1 MTLALGQHPIHE
13 DLHQSAV
20 RQTLALGRRSLLGRL
35 RQPAVLAPSF
45 VFPLFFAALS
55 ASSYSRI
62 KNAPGFPKVDSF
74 LQFGLAA
81 AIMQGAFF
89 GATSAAADLAV
100 DIEQG
105 FWERLMASPVSRTSI
120 VIGRLVSS
128 FVIGAL
134 QSAVF
139 IGILAIFGVRIRS
152 GPVGILV
159 IVLSASLVSLAMSTL
174 MSTFAI
180 KTGSPEVVQ
189 GMFPLVF
196 VLMFLSSTFMARP
209 LMHGWFRRVVD
220 VNPISYLAEGIRG
233 FVIERPL
240 TGWRFFE
247 ALAIPAIGCVLALA
261 LCLRALR
268 RRLAQM

>member
-1 MTLALGQHPIHE
+1 MTTTVVQRPIHE
-13 DLHQSAV
+13 DLHQSAF
-20 RQTLALGRRSLLGRL
+20 RQTLALSKRSLLGRL

-55 ASSYSRI
+55 SSSYSRV
-62 KNAPGFPKVDSF
+62 KNAPGFPHVDSF

-105 FWERLMASPVSRTSI
+105 FFERLIASPVRRTSI
-120 VIGRLVSS
+120 VIGRLMSS
-128 FVIGAL
+128 LIIGAAQAAIFMGL
-134 QSAVF
+134 
-139 IGILAIFGVRIRS
+139 LACFGVRVRS
-152 GPVGILV
+152 GVLGVLTI
-159 IVLSASLVSLAMSTL
+159 IVSAALISLAMSTL

-180 KTGSPEVVQ
+180 KSGSPEVVQ

-196 VLMFLSSTFMARP
+196 VLMFLSSTFMARQ
-209 LMHGWFRRVVD
+209 LMHGWFRKVVG
-220 VNPISYLAEGIRG
+220 VNPITYLAEGMRG
-233 FVIERPL
+233 FVISRPL
-240 TGWRFFE
+240 TGWHFFE
-247 ALAIPAIGCVLALA
+247 ALAIPAIGCVLALV

>member
-1 MTLALGQHPIHE
+1 MTAATTHQPLHE
-13 DLHQSAV
+13 QLQQSAV
-20 RQTLALGRRSLLGRL
+20 RQTLALARRSILGRF

-55 ASSYSRI
+55 ASSYSRV
-62 KNAPGFPKVDSF
+62 KNAPNFPKVDSF
-74 LQFGLAA
+74 LQFSLAS
-81 AIMQGAFF
+81 AILQGAFF

-105 FWERLMASPVSRTSI
+105 FWERLIASPVRRTSI
-120 VIGRLVSS
+120 VIGRLTSS
-128 FVIGAL
+128 LVVGAV

-139 IGILAIFGVRIRS
+139 IGLLAIFGVRVRS
-152 GPVGILV
+152 GPVG
-159 IVLSASLVSLAMSTL
+159 VLALIACASLVSLAMATF

-196 VLMFLSSTFMARP
+196 VMMFLSATFMARE
-209 LMHGWFRRVVD
+209 LMNGWFRRVVD
-220 VNPISYLAEGIRG
+220 VNPISYLAEGMRG
-233 FVIERPL
+233 FVIERDL
-240 TGWRFFE
+240 SGFRFWE
-247 ALAIPAIGCVLALA
+247 ALGIPAIGCVLALL